1 MVKNNKVLTIGLM
14 MLSSQMVAAKTVSPS
29 TKLNSEDIT
38 ASKDSSKGYFSEQ
51 NLDNVVV
58 IAKSKAR
65 KLQEQAYAVSVVDLS
80 KQYTTIKP
88 LDKVLNTVSSIRVRE
103 DGGVGSNYTFS
114 MNGFSGNQVKFFLD
128 GIPMDNFG
136 SSFNL
141 ANLSA
146 NIAEHIEVFKG
157 VLPVYLGGDALGG
170 AVNIVTRKNANYLDA
185 TYSIGSFGTH
195 KVSLNGAY
203 TNTNTGFTIRTN
215 AFYNYSK
222 NNFKVYAPIVDLN
235 TGEAI
240 TVYLFVGTLPYSQ
253 YTYVEPCLD
262 MKMDTFLRCHNRM
275 YSFFKGV
282 PRRTVCDNC

>member
-215 AFYNYSK
+215 AFY
-222 NNFKVYAPIVDLN
+222 
-235 TGEAI
+235 
-240 TVYLFVGTLPYSQ
+240 
-253 YTYVEPCLD
+253 
-262 MKMDTFLRCHNRM
+262 
-275 YSFFKGV
+275 
-282 PRRTVCDNC
+282 